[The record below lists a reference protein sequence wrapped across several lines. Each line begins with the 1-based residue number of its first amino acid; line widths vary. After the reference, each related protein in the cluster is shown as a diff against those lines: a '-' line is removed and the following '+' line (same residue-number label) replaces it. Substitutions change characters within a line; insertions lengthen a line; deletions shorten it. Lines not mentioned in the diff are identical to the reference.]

1 MLFWV
6 INCLKRLW
14 KVFGIYLVLKGLIII
29 SSSYPPYKDGNTRFT
44 IWKQDLI
51 KYDFDVF
58 VSSKTVQ
65 FLFLR
70 KWIAHSL
77 FIRSKG
83 EIQEIN
89 IFRVRFMSQE
99 NVRFMSQE
107 NVRFMSQENVRFMSQ
122 ENFRFM
128 SHFEI
133 RERFQGYRSESG
145 FAILAWRV
153 SWNYTYS
160 PFNKKTDYNLLIVT
174 DDIGLN
180 GIILWTERANL
191 QNQRHFIK
199 GIPRNMTVGE

>member
-1 MLFWV
+1 MA
-6 INCLKRLW
+6 IP
-14 KVFGIYLVLKGLIII
+14 GLQFESKIWSSMI
-29 SSSYPPYKDGNTRFT
+29 SIFN
-44 IWKQDLI
+44 
-51 KYDFDVF
+51 VF
-58 VSSKTVQ
+58 VSSKTVH

-99 NVRFMSQE
+99 SVRFMSRENVRFMSQESVRFMSQE
-107 NVRFMSQENVRFMSQ
+107 NVRFMSQENVRFMS
-122 ENFRFM
+122 
-128 SHFEI
+128 HFEI
-133 RERFQGYRSESG
+133 RERFQGYRCESG

-180 GIILWTERANL
+180 DIILWTERANL
-191 QNQRHFIK
+191 QKQSHFIK